1 MLLPSRHSNGAVIA
15 RCSQPEVGWLGWR
28 SSEDEDLVKAISE
41 ACAYD
46 SPISSS
52 NGMSTTAAQLL
63 PPSDSDKEAV
73 TPSSDIPS
81 LCDLPEA
88 KAQADIKVCVF
99 QPLLSIF
106 FKWWLFDVRAM
117 VVYSPWSVI

>member
-1 MLLPSRHSNGAVIA
+1 MYEYLHLVLLPFRHANGAVIA

-28 SSEDEDLVKAISE
+28 SSEDEDLLKAVSE

-46 SPISSS
+46 SPITSS
-52 NGMSTTAAQLL
+52 NGIGITASLL
-63 PPSDSDKEAV
+63 MPRSDGDKEAI

-88 KAQADIKVCVF
+88 KAQADIKVSCTLPLCV
-99 QPLLSIF
+99 
-106 FKWWLFDVRAM
+106 
-117 VVYSPWSVI
+117 

>member
-1 MLLPSRHSNGAVIA
+1 MNIFLLSSCRHANGAVIA

-46 SPISSS
+46 SPISST
-52 NGMSTTAAQLL
+52 NGLGITSSQLA
-63 PPSDSDKEAV
+63 PRSDSDKEAV

-88 KAQADIKVCVF
+88 KAQADIKAGCS
-99 QPLLSIF
+99 LLPGNIH
-106 FKWWLFDVRAM
+106 
-117 VVYSPWSVI
+117 